1 MVEMKCGE
9 PITLSGGGGQKYSA
23 RRSPPWPFWALK
35 RAESRSSSK
44 SSSSTSPGVK
54 TLPASNSSFFSC
66 FFRFFGRSSTCCCI
80 GCLQF
85 CGIGI
90 QEIDTPPRSVVHD
103 QHGPIDHLDIEGV
116 AQLPTEVC
124 SAVIRRLLNRALD
137 RLVIRDP
144 VEQPGALPL
153 VEQGPVHA
161 DFRVLLAG
169 HHLDV
174 GAGLLLERLLD
185 RVVPVEPL
193 DPACGVLRS
202 APFEVVQD
210 LLERAQGPMFPL
222 VLDEGLDLL
231 EVVPLHVD
239 RRHDGP
245 VLELDLPLFRIP
257 DLHVAPDVLHGILDP
272 RHVGE
277 RSEEHTSELQS
288 RLHLVCRLLLEKK
301 KQNKKVSGQCI
312 YHR

>member
-1 MVEMKCGE
+1 MGW
-9 PITLSGGGGQKYSA
+9 A
-23 RRSPPWPFWALK
+23 RLSPPWPFWAGNL
-35 RAESRSSSK
+35 AESRSSSK
-44 SSSSTSPGVK
+44 SSSLTSPGVK
-54 TLPASNSSFFSC
+54 TFPASNSSFFSC

-144 VEQPGALPL
+144 VQEPGALPL
-153 VEQGPVHA
+153 VEQGPIHP

-185 RVVPVEPL
+185 RGGPVGPL
-193 DPACGVLRS
+193 DPAGWLFSS
-202 APFEVVQD
+202 APFQ
-210 LLERAQGPMFPL
+210 AF
-222 VLDEGLDLL
+222 
-231 EVVPLHVD
+231 
-239 RRHDGP
+239 
-245 VLELDLPLFRIP
+245 
-257 DLHVAPDVLHGILDP
+257 
-272 RHVGE
+272 
-277 RSEEHTSELQS
+277 
-288 RLHLVCRLLLEKK
+288 
-301 KQNKKVSGQCI
+301 
-312 YHR
+312 

>member
-1 MVEMKCGE
+1 MMEMKFGE
-9 PITLSGGGGQKYSA
+9 PITLSGGGGQKYYA
-23 RRSPPWPFWALK
+23 RRSPPSPFWALK

-44 SSSSTSPGVK
+44 SSSLTSPGVK
-54 TLPASNSSFFSC
+54 TFPASNSSFFSC

-103 QHGPIDHLDIEGV
+103 QYGPIDHLDIEGV
-116 AQLPTEVC
+116 AQLPTKVC

-137 RLVIRDP
+137 RLVVRDP
-144 VEQPGALPL
+144 VQEPGALPL

-169 HHLDV
+169 DHLDV
-174 GAGLLLERLLD
+174 GSGFLIECPLNRDA
-185 RVVPVEPL
+185 PVEPL

-210 LLERAQGPMFPL
+210 LPERPQ
-222 VLDEGLDLL
+222 
-231 EVVPLHVD
+231 
-239 RRHDGP
+239 RP
-245 VLELDLPLFRIP
+245 V
-257 DLHVAPDVLHGILDP
+257 
-272 RHVGE
+272 
-277 RSEEHTSELQS
+277 
-288 RLHLVCRLLLEKK
+288 
-301 KQNKKVSGQCI
+301 
-312 YHR
+312 